1 MTEDLDDDA
10 FLEQILR
17 NIAYDRVLQ
26 AIQCLGDPYRE
37 VLYYHFVVE
46 LSLEEVAKLLDRKHG
61 VVKMQAVRGKKRLL
75 EALYGKE
82 AV

>member
-1 MTEDLDDDA
+1 MTG
-10 FLEQILR
+10 
-17 NIAYDRVLQ
+17 VLQ

-46 LSLEEVAKLLDRKHG
+46 LSLVEVAKLLDRKHG
-61 VVKMQAVRGKKRLL
+61 LVKMQAVRGKKRLL